1 MKQFVITIHPQRIIP
16 AKRPLPPEGR
26 HRQRRADGTVRG
38 ELKTEN
44 GKLKME
50 RWWIFSDFLYL
61 CTRELEED
69 EEINDANTP

>member
-44 GKLKME
+44 
-50 RWWIFSDFLYL
+50 
-61 CTRELEED
+61 
-69 EEINDANTP
+69 